1 MTKSTRGWSIYLPR
15 SGLEVKLFPF
25 ENICNTQIFEKREK
39 EGEKIYFLRNSP
51 PPHVNPDLASFHTT
65 QFSPH
70 ISPWLSLTLILLS
83 FSQAH
88 TFTLPHCL
96 SVTLSLSLTGHP
108 SSPPVNF
115 SSRNHWRAHRRLPR
129 PHCLQYFKVKL

>member
-51 PPHVNPDLASFHTT
+51 PPHVKPDLASFHTT
-65 QFSPH
+65 QLSPH
-70 ISPWLSLTLILLS
+70 ISPWLSLTLIFTSTHIHSPSLS
-83 FSQAH
+83 FGHSLP
-88 TFTLPHCL
+88 LPHW
-96 SVTLSLSLTGHP
+96 P
-108 SSPPVNF
+108 SISTTINF